1 MDKWFKIGMSELR
14 GNGFKFE
21 RIFQVI
27 TALGKVWHIEHF
39 TCANCNLP
47 LGTKNFYERDG
58 EAYCEEDYHKI
69 FAPKCAYCNGPI
81 VDVRK

>member
-1 MDKWFKIGMSELR
+1 M
-14 GNGFKFE
+14 
-21 RIFQVI
+21 IFLQVI

-69 FAPKCAYCNGPI
+69 FAPKCAYCDGPI
-81 VDVRK
+81 VDVRAFMHIYLYIKFIEIQAPSL